1 LPPGSKEPGGFV
13 SALIYTQR
21 FVGHVTARLEIST
34 VTGRRFAF
42 AFVSLLFGLLAS
54 AQLFGGPDRTKPVD
68 PKLFQELRWR
78 LIGPFRGGRTLA
90 VTGVR
95 GKPEVF
101 YFGSV
106 GGGVWKTDDAGR
118 TWKPIFDSQPIGS
131 IGAIAVAPSDS
142 NVIYVGSGEAD
153 MRNSISFG
161 NGMYKSA
168 DDGKTWTH
176 IGLSDSRQIG
186 RILVDPRDAS
196 KVFVA
201 ALGHAYGPNAER
213 GVFRS
218 NDGGKSWKKVLFHD
232 ENTGAIDLAFEPGNT
247 KTIYASLWQT
257 RRPPWSIY
265 PPSNGPGSGLY
276 RSKDGGDHWE
286 QVTGHGLPSEGLG
299 RIGIAFAPSS
309 PRRIYLIVDAKEGGL
324 YRSDDGGQHWQR
336 VSVDKRIWQRGWY
349 FGEVSVDPKDP
360 ETVYLPN
367 TTTYK
372 SRDGG
377 KTFSAFRGAPGGDD
391 YHELWM
397 DPDEPQRMVLS
408 SDQGTLVTR
417 NGGETWS
424 SWYNQP
430 TGQFYHVITD
440 HRFPY
445 WVYGAQQDSG
455 SAATPSRS
463 RYRSLNFHDWRP
475 MEAGDENG
483 YIAPDPLNPG
493 VEYGGTVARQDFGDE
508 QVQQMPPTLAYP
520 GEYRHTWTLPLVFS
534 PIDKHVLYFSS
545 QVLFRTADGGNTWQI
560 ISPDLTRDDP
570 GVPAN
575 LDAATA
581 ADAPKGKRRGVI
593 YTIGPSYVRAGE
605 IWAGTDDGLVQ
616 LTQDEG
622 KTWSDVTP
630 PDLTPWSKVTHIEA
644 SHSDP
649 GTAYAAVD
657 RHRLEDYRAHL
668 YRTRDFGKTWE
679 SVSNGIPDGSF
690 LNCVREDAV
699 RKGLLYACTE
709 KGVYVS
715 FDDGDDWQ
723 PLQLNLPVTS
733 VRDLVVHDDDLVVA
747 TFGRSFWVLDNVS
760 PLRQVDAHVAAA
772 DAWLFRP
779 GAAYRVRPG
788 GDQGTPVPMDEAL
801 ASNPPDGAAVDYYLR
816 QKTSGPVQLEILDSE
831 GKLVRRFASNDE
843 LRKTNA
849 KDLEFPM
856 QWVRDPQALTAE
868 VGMHR
873 FVWDLRYPL
882 AQSVHTTY
890 WGPTGPLAA
899 PGNYIV
905 RLTANGKSSTQPLT
919 IKMDP
924 RVKATQA
931 ELVRQF
937 ELAARLAARL
947 GEVSSAMQQAGELQK
962 QIEARKKESSGNA
975 ELQQALAALER
986 KIEVPAAGDSEGDF
1000 GLFGLAVPG
1009 EVNPP
1014 LPKVAAALTGMLA
1027 IVESADA
1034 APTADA
1040 AAASE
1045 KWEASAQAALAR
1057 WTALEKED
1065 LASVNASLQ
1074 KANLKFLKI
1083 EQTPK
1088 R

>member
-1 LPPGSKEPGGFV
+1 VTCRSIAIALFSSLLV
-13 SALIYTQR
+13 LAASARL
-21 FVGHVTARLEIST
+21 TAR
-34 VTGRRFAF
+34 
-42 AFVSLLFGLLAS
+42 
-54 AQLFGGPDRTKPVD
+54 PDEGKRVD

-95 GKPEVF
+95 GKPEIF

-106 GGGVWKTDDAGR
+106 GGGVWKTNDAGR

-153 MRNSISFG
+153 MRSSISVG
-161 NGMYKSA
+161 NGMYKSLNG
-168 DDGKTWTH
+168 GKTWAH

-186 RILVDPRDAS
+186 RILVDPSDAN

-218 NDGGKSWKKVLFHD
+218 NDGGKTWQKILFHD

-247 KTIYASLWQT
+247 KAIYAALWQT

-286 QVTGHGLPSEGLG
+286 QVTGRGLPAEGLG
-299 RIGIAFAPSS
+299 RIGIAFAPSN
-309 PRRIYLIVDAKEGGL
+309 PRRIYLIVDAKKGGL
-324 YRSDDGGQHWQR
+324 YRSDDGGQNWLE
-336 VSVDKRIWQRGWY
+336 VSDDKRIWQRGWY
-349 FGEVSVDPKDP
+349 FGEVSVDPKDADA
-360 ETVYLPN
+360 VYVPN
-367 TTTYK
+367 TAAYK
-372 SRDGG
+372 SGDGG
-377 KTFSAFRGAPGGDD
+377 KTFTAFRGAPGGDD
-391 YHELWM
+391 YHALWI
-397 DPDEPQRMVLS
+397 DPDEPQRMAMS

-430 TGQFYHVITD
+430 TAQFYHVITD
-440 HRFPY
+440 NRFPY

-463 RYRSLNFHDWRP
+463 NYRSLNFHDWRP

-483 YIAPDPLNPG
+483 YIAPDPLHPG
-493 VEYGGTVARQDFGDE
+493 VAFGGFVARQDFGDE
-508 QVQQMPPTLAYP
+508 QVQQMPPTLSHP
-520 GEYRHTWTLPLVFS
+520 GKYRRTWTLPLVFS
-534 PIDKHVLYFSS
+534 PIDAHVLYFGS
-545 QVLFRTADGGNTWQI
+545 QVLFRTADDGNSWQI
-560 ISPDLTRDDP
+560 ISPDLTREDP
-570 GVPAN
+570 GVPPN

-581 ADAPKGKRRGVI
+581 ADAPKSKRRGVI
-593 YTIGPSYVRAGE
+593 YTIGPSFVRAGE

-644 SHSDP
+644 SHTDA

-657 RHRLEDYRAHL
+657 RHRLEDYRPHL
-668 YRTRDFGKTWE
+668 YRTRDFGKTWQ

-690 LNCVREDAV
+690 LNCVREDPI

-715 FDDGDDWQ
+715 LDDGDNWQ
-723 PLQLNLPVTS
+723 ALQLNLPVTS
-733 VRDLVVHDDDLVVA
+733 VRDLVVHVDDLVIA
-747 TFGRSFWVLDNVS
+747 TFGRSFWVLDNVT
-760 PLRQVDAHVAAA
+760 PLRQMEPQVAAA
-772 DAWLFRP
+772 GAWLFRP
-779 GAAYRVRPG
+779 GVAYRVRPG

-801 ASNPPDGAAVDYYLR
+801 AANPQDGAAVDYYLK
-816 QKTSGPVQLEILDSE
+816 QKSSGPVQLEILDAE

-843 LRKTNA
+843 LRKTDP
-849 KDLEFPM
+849 KDVEFLM
-856 QWVRDPQALTAE
+856 QWVRDQKPLSAE
-868 VGMHR
+868 AGMHR
-873 FVWDLRYPL
+873 FVWDLRYPQP
-882 AQSVHTTY
+882 QSVHTTF
-890 WGPTGPLAA
+890 WGPAGPLAA
-899 PGNYIV
+899 PGSYIV

-919 IKMDP
+919 IKIDP
-924 RVKATQA
+924 RVKTPQA

-937 ELAARLAARL
+937 ELASKLAARL
-947 GEVSSAMQQAGELQK
+947 GEVSSAMQQAGELRK
-962 QIEARKKESSGNA
+962 QIEARKKESGGNV
-975 ELQQALAALER
+975 ELQQALEALEK
-986 KIEVPAAGDSEGDF
+986 KIEAPGEADNEADF
-1000 GLFGLAVPG
+1000 GLFGLALPD
-1009 EVNPP
+1009 EVDPP
-1014 LPKVAAALTGMLA
+1014 LSKVAAALAKLLT
-1027 IVESADA
+1027 IVESADS
-1034 APTADA
+1034 APAADA
-1040 AAASE
+1040 ATACE
-1045 KWEASAQAALAR
+1045 KWDASAQAALAR
-1057 WTALEKED
+1057 WTAVQKEE
-1065 LASVNASLQ
+1065 LASVNTLLQ
-1074 KANLKFLKI
+1074 KANLKPLKF
-1083 EQTPK
+1083 EQVLK